1 MYLLRQ
7 ADKKSIEQKMPV
19 VQLMGCGAILRE
31 VEAAADILRDN
42 YAVESEIWSLTSI
55 NELRRDG
62 LHVERWNRLN
72 TDKTARLAYVTQQL
86 QARFD
91 QGFTGPVL
99 AATDYMKLYADQ
111 LREFIPASYT
121 VLGTD
126 GFGRSDTREKL
137 RSHFEVDRY
146 HIVVAALRALMDEG
160 KVNVGMVQS
169 AMKAFGIS
177 PDKTNPM
184 SM

>member
-1 MYLLRQ
+1 MYLLH
-7 ADKKSIEQKMPV
+7 ASEKKKSPV

-31 VEAAADILRDN
+31 VEAAADILRND
-42 YAVESEIWSLTSI
+42 YAVESDVWSMTSI

-62 LHVERWNRLN
+62 LAVQRWNRLHP
-72 TDKTARLAYVTQQL
+72 DQPAQQAYVTQQL
-86 QARFD
+86 QHRFD
-91 QGFTGPVL
+91 QGYKGPVVI
-99 AATDYMKLYADQ
+99 ATDYMKLFSDQ
-111 LREFIPASYT
+111 LREFIPATFT

-146 HIVVAALRALMDEG
+146 HIVVASLRALMDEG
-160 KVNVGMVQS
+160 KIKVDVVKA
-169 AMKAFGIS
+169 AMKKMGIS

-184 SM
+184 QM